1 MSANDNFN
9 IDWDELNKLSPEE
22 RKVALEIL
30 QQYATEGKSDI
41 YETLKNS
48 DWDEIPVDIHT
59 FMHDRRYLGNALY
72 DAEGRFT
79 IFPYWEKCLEDIF
92 PSNTTTKY
100 NTIVFTGAIGLGKST
115 IAVIC
120 QLYMLYRLLC
130 LKDPYQYYGM
140 QSIDKLSIS
149 LMNITLE
156 NARGVALDKLNQMI
170 LASEWFLSHGE
181 MRGTTNLKYY
191 PEKHI
196 ELITASSNNQI
207 IGRALFCNFT
217 DEVNFALVQDPD
229 KQKKR
234 MMKMITQID
243 ARMKS
248 RFMRGTYLPTLN
260 IIASSKD
267 SEQSFL
273 EAYIKNKRDNES
285 KNTLIVDEPQWVV
298 DSRKDT
304 PEKFWVAV
312 GSSTLANELPI
323 HLTDEELRE
332 YKERGYDMWQVPI
345 GYLDTFQLNLDEA
358 ICSIIGIATA
368 STLRYISGAKLMN
381 AKSNEYENPFIKDV
395 IEVGTEDT
403 LQYSHFFDLTKLNP
417 EDMERPLFI
426 HLDMSSSKDKTGIAG
441 VWITGKEVT
450 NASMTLPE
458 ETDNPNG
465 TELLNTQNSIEAAS
479 LSYKLAFSVSIKA
492 PKDGQIAFAKHEV
505 FINWLREQGFDIKK
519 ISADTFQS
527 TTTLQALNT
536 DGFETEIVSVD
547 RLAVV
552 NHKTKVCL
560 PYHYLRAAIYER
572 RIKIYQQCELLT
584 KELLELERESDG
596 RINHPDDGKH
606 GSKDQADAVCGALF
620 LASKYAT
627 TYAQEYGEQISNSVE
642 VSSEAVMTP
651 KQVRKQMVTNFEEEL
666 NKIYLN
672 KLKQDTKRDMEEF
685 HSKDEIDDYNIMKD
699 IYDGI
704 LSF

>member
-59 FMHDRRYLGNALY
+59 FMHDKRYLGNALY

-156 NARGVALDKLNQMI
+156 NAKGVALDKLNQMI
-170 LASEWFLSHGE
+170 LASEWFLAHGE

-229 KQKKR
+229 KQKRR

-312 GSSTLANELPI
+312 GNSTLANELPI
-323 HLTDEELRE
+323 HLSDEELRE

-395 IEVGTEDT
+395 IEVGTDDT

-417 EDMERPLFI
+417 DDMERPLFI

-492 PKDGQIAFAKHEV
+492 PQGGQIAFAKHEV

-519 ISADTFQS
+519 ISADTYQS

-572 RIKIYQQCELLT
+572 RIKIYQQCDLLT

-672 KLKQDTKRDMEEF
+672 KLKQDTKRDIEEF
-685 HSKDEIDDYNIMKD
+685 HTKDEVDDYNIMKD

>member
-1 MSANDNFN
+1 
-9 IDWDELNKLSPEE
+9 
-22 RKVALEIL
+22 
-30 QQYATEGKSDI
+30 
-41 YETLKNS
+41 
-48 DWDEIPVDIHT
+48 
-59 FMHDRRYLGNALY
+59 
-72 DAEGRFT
+72 
-79 IFPYWEKCLEDIF
+79 
-92 PSNTTTKY
+92 
-100 NTIVFTGAIGLGKST
+100 
-115 IAVIC
+115 
-120 QLYMLYRLLC
+120 MLYRLLC

-170 LASEWFLSHGE
+170 LASEWFLAHGE

-312 GSSTLANELPI
+312 GSSTLANELPV

-572 RIKIYQQCELLT
+572 RIKIYQECELLT

-672 KLKQDTKRDMEEF
+672 KLKQDTKRDIEEF

>member
-59 FMHDRRYLGNALY
+59 FMHDKRYLGNALY

-156 NARGVALDKLNQMI
+156 NAKGVALDKLNQMI
-170 LASEWFLSHGE
+170 LASEWFLAHGE

-229 KQKKR
+229 KQKRR

-312 GSSTLANELPI
+312 GNSTLANELPV
-323 HLTDEELRE
+323 HLSDEELRE

-395 IEVGTEDT
+395 IEVGTDDT

-417 EDMERPLFI
+417 DDMERPLFI

-492 PKDGQIAFAKHEV
+492 PQGGQIAFAKHEI

-519 ISADTFQS
+519 ISADTYQS

-666 NKIYLN
+666 NKIYIS
-672 KLKQDTKRDMEEF
+672 KLKQETKRDIEEF
-685 HSKDEIDDYNIMKD
+685 HSKDEIDDYNFMKD
-699 IYDGI
+699 IHDGI

>member
-59 FMHDRRYLGNALY
+59 FMHDKRYLGNALY

-170 LASEWFLSHGE
+170 LASEWFLAHGE

-229 KQKKR
+229 KQKRR

-312 GSSTLANELPI
+312 GNSTLANELPI
-323 HLTDEELRE
+323 HLSDEELRE

-395 IEVGTEDT
+395 IEVGTDDT

-417 EDMERPLFI
+417 DDMERPLFI

-492 PKDGQIAFAKHEV
+492 PQGGQIAFAKHEV

-519 ISADTFQS
+519 ISADTYQS

-572 RIKIYQQCELLT
+572 RIKIYQQCDLLT

-672 KLKQDTKRDMEEF
+672 KLKQDTKRDIEEF
-685 HSKDEIDDYNIMKD
+685 HTKDEVDDYNIMKD

>member
-1 MSANDNFN
+1 
-9 IDWDELNKLSPEE
+9 
-22 RKVALEIL
+22 
-30 QQYATEGKSDI
+30 
-41 YETLKNS
+41 
-48 DWDEIPVDIHT
+48 
-59 FMHDRRYLGNALY
+59 
-72 DAEGRFT
+72 
-79 IFPYWEKCLEDIF
+79 
-92 PSNTTTKY
+92 
-100 NTIVFTGAIGLGKST
+100 
-115 IAVIC
+115 
-120 QLYMLYRLLC
+120 
-130 LKDPYQYYGM
+130 
-140 QSIDKLSIS
+140 
-149 LMNITLE
+149 MNITLE

-170 LASEWFLSHGE
+170 LASEWFLAHGE

-312 GSSTLANELPI
+312 GNSTLANELPV
-323 HLTDEELRE
+323 HLSDEELRE
-332 YKERGYDMWQVPI
+332 FKERGYDMWQVPI

-368 STLRYISGAKLMN
+368 STLRYISGAKLIN

-403 LQYSHFFDLTKLNP
+403 LQYSHFFDLSKLNP

-441 VWITGKEVT
+441 V
-450 NASMTLPE
+450 
-458 ETDNPNG
+458 
-465 TELLNTQNSIEAAS
+465 
-479 LSYKLAFSVSIKA
+479 
-492 PKDGQIAFAKHEV
+492 
-505 FINWLREQGFDIKK
+505 
-519 ISADTFQS
+519 
-527 TTTLQALNT
+527 
-536 DGFETEIVSVD
+536 
-547 RLAVV
+547 
-552 NHKTKVCL
+552 
-560 PYHYLRAAIYER
+560 
-572 RIKIYQQCELLT
+572 
-584 KELLELERESDG
+584 
-596 RINHPDDGKH
+596 
-606 GSKDQADAVCGALF
+606 
-620 LASKYAT
+620 
-627 TYAQEYGEQISNSVE
+627 
-642 VSSEAVMTP
+642 
-651 KQVRKQMVTNFEEEL
+651 
-666 NKIYLN
+666 
-672 KLKQDTKRDMEEF
+672 
-685 HSKDEIDDYNIMKD
+685 
-699 IYDGI
+699 
-704 LSF
+704 